1 MTALGIKVTAIA
13 GLFILLWGWDAHRV
27 DAAFKAGGDE
37 ARGTATRAVATETIL
52 HAKQTAELRDAVDHQ
67 ATLRTSEKIQHE
79 NDLDL
84 VRRGAAR
91 GDIGLRARGACP
103 AFVGPAGPSAAPAGR
118 PGPAQDGALLPE
130 TTVDV
135 LDAAAGSANDVRDY
149 NALLALYEQVRA
161 QINAE

>member
-1 MTALGIKVTAIA
+1 MTPLGLKASAIA
-13 GLFILLWGWDAHRV
+13 GLFIVLWGWDTHRV
-27 DAAFKAGGDE
+27 TAAYQAGGDA
-37 ARGTATRAVATETIL
+37 ARGVAARAVAAETAQ
-52 HAKQTAELRDAVDHQ
+52 HAEQTTELRDAIDRQ
-67 ATLRTSEKIQHE
+67 STLRASEKIQHE

-130 TTVDV
+130 TAVDV

-161 QINAE
+161 QINAK